1 MAQRT
6 PFVVMAVWLALS
18 IGLSLAHE
26 GFTANAVT
34 RFGILGTFAL
44 SLLWYW
50 RWGRVLVV
58 RHPRRTFLAFSV
70 VNALI
75 GESWYMV
82 SRPLDTSLLITRQTA
97 PLEALR
103 HWAVDLTLTAPAY
116 VGIFSV
122 VWWLIHRYR
131 YSPFSYFFLIGLG
144 QALGDGNAFFLAN
157 PVMLLFVPYVML
169 NYWAMSFV
177 PYLVIRGSIDEAT
190 LKPGKVAP
198 VIVTLGLMPV
208 TYFCAGAIII
218 TAGRLLGWLPRS

>member
-1 MAQRT
+1 MAERT
-6 PFVVMAVWLALS
+6 RFVVMAVWLALS

-44 SLLWYW
+44 SLGWYW
-50 RWGRVLVV
+50 RWGRTLVV
-58 RHPRRTFLAFSV
+58 QHPKRTFFAWSI

-82 SRPLDTSLLITRQTA
+82 SRPLNLSLIITKET
-97 PLEALR
+97 PLPEALR
-103 HWAVDLTLTAPAY
+103 RWAIDLTLTAPAY

-144 QALGDGNAFFLAN
+144 QALGDGNVFFLAN
-157 PVMLLFVPYVML
+157 PLMLLFVPYVML

-177 PYLVIRGSIDEAT
+177 PYLVIRSSIDEAT
-190 LKPGKVAP
+190 LKPGRVVP
-198 VIVTLGLMPV
+198 VVVTLVLMPM
-208 TYFCAGAIII
+208 TYFVAGATII
-218 TAGRLLGWLPRS
+218 TAGRLLGWLPRD